1 MTVGYSNYVNSF
13 YCNDVNMLKKRQKQA
28 NIFTKTAVATGT
40 AFAGLSLLNRLKLVP
55 AVLSAVSFL
64 MAFNCHNY
72 SKQTQ
77 EKINKLEANA

>member
-55 AVLSAVSFL
+55 AV
-64 MAFNCHNY
+64 
-72 SKQTQ
+72 
-77 EKINKLEANA
+77 